1 MKILFRRRILTEI
14 YSLTELENF
23 IKEQNFY
30 KFFKKF
36 PNDKIFE
43 IEGSITSTESIPY
56 KGIKPW
62 LKKIL
67 DYPETIYDKKFLH
80 SMGWEENEIINFI
93 SEKQQNNSLA
103 LSDKKLKNP
112 EKYYNKCPKRVEYWM
127 DKGFSVDESKLK
139 VSESQKTFSKNI
151 CIEKYGEDEGI
162 RVFNKRQ
169 KKWIKTLSLLENYD
183 EVQTKKNSYNYG
195 FKDSI
200 ELINRSSFLEC
211 VRKNIIKH
219 LNSSSINEFVNKILD
234 EIDYKSYSDIHPYI
248 NSKIIQKHYNVDYAS
263 VKQIFN
269 EKTSD
274 NLTRNIYGTPIYHN
288 NIRFKSIKEY
298 KIALWLESQS
308 LHYIYEKQ
316 YPNSKYKSDFYLPEK
331 DIYIEY
337 YGMLDK
343 KNENKLDKIQLN
355 YKHKMNEKNLYC
367 ELNTILL
374 IQDTNLNNLF
384 EKLKTIL

>member
-1 MKILFRRRILTEI
+1 MKILFRQHILTEI
-14 YSLTELENF
+14 NSLVELEDF
-23 IKEQNFY
+23 IKERNFY

-36 PNDKIFE
+36 PNDKISE
-43 IEGSITSTESIPY
+43 IESGITFTESITY

-67 DYPETIYDKKFLH
+67 DYPETIYNKKFLH
-80 SMGWEENEIINFI
+80 SMGWGENEIINFI
-93 SEKQQNNSLA
+93 SKKQQINSLV

-112 EKYYNKCPKRVEYWM
+112 EKYYNKSPKRVEYWV

-162 RVFNKRQ
+162 RVFNQRQ
-169 KKWIKTLSLLENYD
+169 KKWIKTLSLLENYG
-183 EVQTKKNSYNYG
+183 EAQTKKNSYTYE
-195 FKDSI
+195 FKNSL
-200 ELINRSSFLEC
+200 ELINRTSFLDC
-211 VRKNIIKH
+211 VKKNIVKH
-219 LNSSSINEFVNKILD
+219 LNSSNINEFIDNILD

-248 NSKIIQKHYNVDYAS
+248 KSKIIQKHYNVDYES
-263 VKQIFN
+263 IKKIFN

-274 NLTRNIYGTPIYHN
+274 DLTRNIYGTPIYHN
-288 NIRFKSIKEY
+288 NVRFKSIKEY

-308 LHYIYEKQ
+308 LYYIYEKQ

-331 DIYIEY
+331 DTYIEY

-343 KNENKLDKIQLN
+343 KNENKLDKVQLN
-355 YKHKMNEKNLYC
+355 YKHKMNKKNLYC
-367 ELNTILL
+367 ELNNISL
-374 IQDTNLNNLF
+374 IQDTNLDNLF
-384 EKLKTIL
+384 EKLKSIL